1 MFDKTDHI
9 LGSVTFIADEYDD
22 LYRKVSEISQL
33 SNNISNLQL
42 SVNAINNRQT
52 ETELQLD
59 QLEQYGR
66 RENLEIHGI
75 PVTKNE
81 NTRRIVKD
89 LAISLNVELDDTH
102 ISTCHRMPSPR
113 TPRNPPRENHKQVR
127 LDLETFPAHN
137 IPQSLSGFPIETKET
152 NFMEKANYL
161 TKFSLTKIILVS
173 LLPK

>member
-1 MFDKTDHI
+1 MSDKTDRI

-22 LYRKVSEISQL
+22 LYRKVSEISKL

-42 SVNAINNRQT
+42 PVNAINNKQI

-75 PVTKNE
+75 PFTKNE

-113 TPRNPPRENHKQVR
+113 TRKSTLRKSHTGTPRSGNISSAQHPAIIVR
-127 LDLETFPAHN
+127 FFNRDKRNELYGKP
-137 IPQSLSGFPIETKET
+137 
-152 NFMEKANYL
+152 NYL
-161 TKFSLTKIILVS
+161 TKFSLTKLILVS
-173 LLPK
+173 LLSK